1 LAGIS
6 YDSVEVL
13 AGFAKRY
20 NITFPL
26 LADVGSA
33 TIKKYGIYNT
43 AAEEALARG
52 MDDPAL
58 KADVFLHATTGEVN
72 DRLRGIPYPGTFMID
87 RQGRVTSR
95 FFEDFFRERGTVT
108 NTLLRL
114 GVGGETVQG
123 TQVTSD
129 QLELTTYPSDEAV
142 AVGNRFSLVFDVTPK
157 PGMHVYAPGA
167 VGYRVIALTMSP
179 QAYVRPLPMQY
190 PASEIYFFAPLKE
203 RVPVF
208 QKPFRLLQEVV
219 IEATPDAQAAW
230 KGKDALT
237 VSGTLEYQACDD
249 KICYNPVTV
258 PLSWSLKLRPGVPG
272 AQQGGGGRGAQP
284 AAAPA
289 APGRGQQQ

>member
-1 LAGIS
+1 
-6 YDSVEVL
+6 VL
-13 AGFAKRY
+13 AAFSKRY

-33 TIKKYGIYNT
+33 TIKRFGIYNT
-43 AAEEALARG
+43 AAEEALTRG

-72 DRLRGIPYPGTFMID
+72 ERLRGIPYPGTFMID

-114 GVGGETVQG
+114 GVGGATVQA
-123 TQVTSD
+123 TEITSD
-129 QLELTTYPSDEAV
+129 QLDVTTYPSDDAV
-142 AVGNRFSLVFDVTPK
+142 AVGNRFALVFDVKPR

-167 VGYRVIALTMSP
+167 EGYRVITLTMTP
-179 QAYVRPLPMQY
+179 QPFVRQLPMQY
-190 PASEIYFFAPLKE
+190 PASEIYFFAPLNE

-219 IEATPDAQAAW
+219 VEATPEAQAAW
-230 KGKDALT
+230 KGKDSIT

-258 PLSWSLKLRPGVPG
+258 PLSWKLALRPGVPG
-272 AQQGGGGRGAQP
+272 AQQGGGRGAQP
-284 AAAPA
+284 GAAPQPGA
-289 APGRGQQQ
+289 TTPEPGRPQ

>member
-1 LAGIS
+1 
-6 YDSVEVL
+6 
-13 AGFAKRY
+13 
-20 NITFPL
+20 
-26 LADVGSA
+26 
-33 TIKKYGIYNT
+33 
-43 AAEEALARG
+43 

-114 GVGGETVQG
+114 GVGGATVQG
-123 TQVTSD
+123 TQISTD
-129 QLELTTYPSDEAV
+129 QLDLTTYPSDEAV
-142 AVGNRFSLVFDVTPK
+142 AVGNRFSLVFEVSPR

-167 VGYRVIALTMSP
+167 EGYRVITLNVSP
-179 QAYVRPLPMQY
+179 QQFVRPLPMQY
-190 PASEIYFFAPLKE
+190 PASEIYFFEPLKE
-203 RVPVF
+203 RVPVY

-237 VSGTLEYQACDD
+237 VSGVLEYQACDD

-272 AQQGGGGRGAQP
+272 AQQQQGGRGAPP
-284 AAAPA
+284 AAAAPPAGTAPPA
-289 APGRGQQQ
+289 APGGGR